1 MENEHE
7 QRIESHLA
15 QAFQRVTPSSAFVN
29 TVRGRIHNA
38 TPQMAVKSFSQQRKS
53 VLLTLGGVLSASLLI
68 LTLARVAYYLIGR
81 SKQAV

>member
-1 MENEHE
+1 MDSKHE
-7 QRIESHLA
+7 QRIESYLA
-15 QAFQRVTPSSAFVN
+15 QALQPVTPSSAFVN

-38 TPQMAVKSFSQQRKS
+38 TPQIVVKSFSQQRKS
-53 VLLTLGGVLSASLLI
+53 ILLTLGGVLSASLLI